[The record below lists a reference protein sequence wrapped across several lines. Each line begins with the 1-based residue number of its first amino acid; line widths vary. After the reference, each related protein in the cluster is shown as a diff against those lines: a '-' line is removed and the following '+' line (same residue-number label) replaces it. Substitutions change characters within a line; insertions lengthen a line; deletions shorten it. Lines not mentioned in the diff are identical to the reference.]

1 MTLLLALLRRSL
13 SEVRRGAVRQ
23 IGGNVLRAA
32 RQIASEARRVR
43 GIREPDPRSLHSRRS
58 VLGELLLVHRPV
70 PRPLPQTRRHP
81 HRDPADDR
89 HVRLGPAARRP
100 PTTAS
105 TDPCGSIRTHQTF
118 LGQLGRTR
126 AAERD
131 RLTGDYHRAL
141 PIIGEIDAANTAHD
155 TEADP

>member
-1 MTLLLALLRRSL
+1 VQSARSGGAFSGRRARSRPRRDEFAVFA
-13 SEVRRGAVRQ
+13 SQIPAVSTVGEVYSA
-23 IGGNVLRAA
+23 NYCWFT
-32 RQIASEARRVR
+32 
-43 GIREPDPRSLHSRRS
+43 
-58 VLGELLLVHRPV
+58 VHRPV